1 MPGPH
6 TPPDIRDQLCFALY
20 RATHAITRAYRDPLQ
35 QLGLTY
41 TQYLVLLALWEHGS
55 LSMGELAQALDLDM
69 GACTPV
75 VKRMELGGLVQRERD
90 GRDERRVMVAPG
102 PQAQALRA
110 PCAQVQ
116 QSVAERTGLPVTEL
130 RRLLRQLH
138 QVADA
143 LRDAEPRP
151 R

>member
-1 MPGPH
+1 MPGPQ
-6 TPPDIRDQLCFALY
+6 TPPDIREQLCFALY

-41 TQYLVLLALWEHGS
+41 TQYLVLLALWEQGS
-55 LSMGELAQALDLDM
+55 LSMGELAHTLDLDM

-75 VKRMELGGLVQRERD
+75 VKRMELGGLVIRERD
-90 GRDERRVMVAPG
+90 ERDERRVLVTPG
-102 PQAQALRA
+102 PGAQSLRS

-116 QSVAERTGLPVTEL
+116 SSVADRTGLSATEL

-138 QVADA
+138 QLADA
-143 LRDAEPRP
+143 LGSVEGP
-151 R
+151 